1 MNGKRYGPYIIDV
14 EKRQNTNTWL
24 HIKMYEGKNNE
35 IRRLMRKFS
44 LRVNRLQRVRYGPYT
59 IGRVPEPNDLQ
70 EVPMV
75 SSLKRIMLQY
85 YKDRTKEAGTV
96 LREQEA
102 QMVITKTKKAFKES
116 NNRQRL
122 ASLDDFVAND
132 SPLGMSMLPPSTSNS
147 DSNSTTTK

>member
-1 MNGKRYGPYIIDV
+1 
-14 EKRQNTNTWL
+14 
-24 HIKMYEGKNNE
+24 
-35 IRRLMRKFS
+35 
-44 LRVNRLQRVRYGPYT
+44 
-59 IGRVPEPNDLQ
+59 
-70 EVPMV
+70 MV

-102 QMVITKTKKAFKES
+102 QMVISKTKKAFKES

-132 SPLGMSMLPPSTSNS
+132 SPLGMSMLPPSTRNS
-147 DSNSTTTK
+147 DSDSTTTK